1 VHRLTLIFP
10 LACIDHLELVVDHQE
25 TIIEEQKDQVMR
37 LEQELEHTALQ
48 LKEEQG
54 VREAAEKDVLKT
66 GRKLVS
72 TLKNLQDTVVE
83 KNKLQQQCKKL
94 EGEVYRA
101 WQAEQSL
108 RIFIEDS
115 ISSVA
120 NQFNRSNNNNRN
132 NNNNNNRDV
141 VRHNNNN

>member
-1 VHRLTLIFP
+1 
-10 LACIDHLELVVDHQE
+10 
-25 TIIEEQKDQVMR
+25 
-37 LEQELEHTALQ
+37 
-48 LKEEQG
+48 
-54 VREAAEKDVLKT
+54 
-66 GRKLVS
+66 VS

-94 EGEVYRA
+94 EGELYRA
-101 WQAEQSL
+101 RQAEQSL

-120 NQFNRSNNNNRN
+120 NQFNRSNNNDRNN